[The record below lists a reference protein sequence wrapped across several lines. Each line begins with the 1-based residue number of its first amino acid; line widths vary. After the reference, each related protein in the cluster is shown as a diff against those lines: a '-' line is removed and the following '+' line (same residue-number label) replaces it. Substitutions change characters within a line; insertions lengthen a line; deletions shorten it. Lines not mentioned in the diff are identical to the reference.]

1 MCQHVGTLRIVSI
14 LGFLAKPKTDELEPF
29 RKIESWARA
38 AVADGASVDEV
49 VVEALKRIRNVPLP
63 AGKRVAT
70 VGPVCTPDEVAEM
83 RRRSAEISS
92 GRVKTIDLD
101 DLMADSLR
109 RALSERR

>member
-1 MCQHVGTLRIVSI
+1 VSI

-29 RKIESWARA
+29 RKIDSWAHA

-49 VVEALKRIRNVPLP
+49 VAEALKRIRSVPLP
-63 AGKRVAT
+63 AGQPVAT
-70 VGPVCTPDEVAEM
+70 MGPPCTPEESVEI
-83 RRRSAEISS
+83 RRRSVEISS
-92 GRVKTIDLD
+92 GRVKAIDLD